1 MVHRLRPLSASVR
14 RTLYAS
20 LIATLALA
28 APMAAAEKDSSVAP
42 ATPQQCALL
51 DDPRTAGRLDGLLVY
66 LAKACGREAEFLGG
80 VRQESAFPGENFA
93 PEATDVLI
101 NDTAADGTTDAYT
114 QSETTVAANETT
126 GTLCSAWNDSHSGVT
141 LGLGYSGFGRST
153 NGGASFTDQGNF
165 PTVNFGDPSLVW
177 RKSDG
182 KFYYAALSSSGGL
195 VLYRSDDDCVSFVQ
209 VGAISSTGNDDKEI
223 MTVDNTPASPYY
235 GRLYVAWTDFTD
247 GRINLR
253 KSSNGGTSWDAAL
266 DLSAASADV
275 QGAWPA
281 VAPNG
286 DVYVAWVRWN
296 PYSTGPIDIEVV
308 KSTDG
313 GATFAAVAN
322 PMTGKVNPRDTAAT
336 SSCSRPALKG
346 NIRYLPSPQIAVD
359 SVGNVHVV
367 YTYDPDATGS
377 GDVVNV
383 YYRRSTTGGASW
395 DAEIQVNDD
404 ATTTDQWFPS
414 LSIGVGNVVTI
425 GYYSRQLDTAGNTL
439 FDYYSRTSFNGGASF
454 NASVRVSD
462 ASSAVTLDGELAT
475 CYHGDY
481 DTQVHAGGFAHY
493 VWSDDR
499 NPGSGANP
507 NVWTDVTPAGTDF
520 LPIPQQASQSICAPN
535 NGVYTIDVLK
545 FQTFAESVTLSAT
558 GNPAGTTVGFSP
570 NGQVPPFSSTLTVG
584 NTGAASA
591 GSSTITVTGTSS
603 PGGIVHS
610 TPVGLTI
617 YTAAPGASTLTSPAD
632 GATQV
637 VTKPTFVW
645 AATANATGYTLE
657 LDNDASFATPFY
669 TAAVNGTSHTLP
681 IALPRAAQVF
691 WRVTALNPCGPG
703 TASGVYDL
711 TVSDALC
718 WQPNLAIPDDPD
730 VSDTRSIVGFSGAIT
745 DLDLVLRA
753 THTWVGDMI
762 FRLVHVDTGT
772 TVIVI
777 DRPGSC
783 SGDNFDVLLNDEGTD
798 GTVES
803 ACNAS
808 PPAVSGNRTPN
819 NPLSAFD
826 TQSLAGSWRL
836 ECSDQAGQ
844 DTGGLQ
850 EWCLQAT
857 GVVDSLLFADDFEFG
872 SAGRWSVIGF

>member
-1 MVHRLRPLSASVR
+1 MRSTRPPARSARPGTIPS
-14 RTLYAS
+14 TAS
-20 LIATLALA
+20 LR
-28 APMAAAEKDSSVAP
+28 S
-42 ATPQQCALL
+42 
-51 DDPRTAGRLDGLLVY
+51 
-66 LAKACGREAEFLGG
+66 
-80 VRQESAFPGENFA
+80 
-93 PEATDVLI
+93 
-101 NDTAADGTTDAYT
+101 
-114 QSETTVAANETT
+114 
-126 GTLCSAWNDSHSGVT
+126 
-141 LGLGYSGFGRST
+141 LGYSGFGRSID
-153 NGGASFTDQGNF
+153 GGATFVDKGPFPVGNG
-165 PTVNFGDPSLVW
+165 GDPSLVW
-177 RKSDG
+177 RRSDG
-182 KFYYAALSSSGGL
+182 KFYYAALTLSGGL
-195 VLYRSDDDCVSFVQ
+195 ILFRSDDDCNTFVS

-223 MTVDNTPASPYY
+223 MTVDNNPSSPYY

-247 GRINLR
+247 SRINLR

-308 KSTDG
+308 ESTDG

-336 SSCSRPALKG
+336 SSCGRPALKG

-359 SVGNVHVV
+359 SAGNVHVV

-414 LSIGVGNVVTI
+414 LSVGVGNVVTV
-425 GYYSRQLDTAGNTL
+425 GYYSRQLDVAGNTL

-454 NASVRVSD
+454 NSSVRLSD
-462 ASSAVTLDGELAT
+462 SSSGVVLDTNLAT

-481 DTQVHAGGFAHY
+481 DTQTHGSGFAHY
-493 VWSDDR
+493 IWSDDR
-499 NPGSGANP
+499 DPGSGANP

-520 LPIPQQASQSICAPN
+520 LPISQQASQAVCAPN
-535 NGVYTIDVLK
+535 DGVYTVEVLK
-545 FQTFAESVTLSAT
+545 FQTFAETVTLAAT
-558 GNPAGTTVGFSP
+558 GNPAGTTVGFSA
-570 NGQVPPFSSTLTVG
+570 NAQVPPFSSTMTVDV
-584 NTGAASA
+584 TGAASA
-591 GSSTITVTGTSS
+591 GTSNITVTGTSS
-603 PGGIVHS
+603 PSAIVHS
-610 TPVGLTI
+610 TLVGLTI
-617 YTAAPGASTLTSPAD
+617 YTVAPGAPTLTSPAD

-637 VTKPTFVW
+637 GTKPTFVW
-645 AATANATGYTLE
+645 SAVADATGYTLE

-669 TAAVNGTSHTLP
+669 TVAVSGTSHTLP
-681 IALPRAAQVF
+681 VALPRGLQTY
-691 WRVTALNPCGPG
+691 WRVKAENPCGAG
-703 TASGVYDL
+703 VASGDFDF

-718 WQPNLAIPDDPD
+718 WQPGLAIPDDPD
-730 VSDTRSIVGFSGAIT
+730 VSDTQTVVGLSGNIT

-753 THTWVGDMI
+753 SHTWVGDMI
-762 FRLVHVDTGT
+762 FRLVHVDTAT
-772 TVIVI
+772 TVTVI

-783 SGDNFDVLLNDEGTD
+783 SGDNFDVTLNDEGPD

-826 TQSLAGSWRL
+826 TQSIGGSWRL

-844 DTGGLQ
+844 DTGNLQ

-857 GVVDSLLFADDFEFG
+857 GVVNTLLFSDDFEFG
-872 SAGRWSVIGF
+872 SAGRWSALGN